1 MIQFILEFYKL
12 FGEIIWSEARV
23 LYFIRTVKKDLKFNP
38 RSLLYRIR
46 TISIWSDRLT
56 RVYSSAKSYFARR
69 G

>member
-56 RVYSSAKSYFARR
+56 RVYSSARSYFARR